1 MGMRT
6 NQSLTMTIAQAAEV
20 LGIGR
25 ATAYALVGTGD
36 IASVRLGR
44 RIVVPVAHLAERLG
58 VDRDDVWAAL
68 EPPATPEAVRP
79 VSAAAS
85 ERSANGRKRAVS
97 SEMQQ
102 LF

>member
-1 MGMRT
+1 MRT
-6 NQSLTMTIAQAAEV
+6 NQSLTMTVEQAAEV

-58 VDRDDVWAAL
+58 VDRADVWAAL
-68 EPPATPEAVRP
+68 EPLASPEPVRTA
-79 VSAAAS
+79 SAAAS
-85 ERSANGRKRAVS
+85 RRPANGQRRPVG
-97 SEMQQ
+97 SEMPP

>member
-1 MGMRT
+1 MQT
-6 NQSLTMTIAQAAEV
+6 TQSLTMTVEQAAEV

-25 ATAYALVGTGD
+25 AAAYALVGTGD

-58 VDRDDVWAAL
+58 VGRHDVWAAL
-68 EPPATPEAVRP
+68 EPPASPEPVRP
-79 VSAAAS
+79 ATAVAS
-85 ERSANGRKRAVS
+85 ERSAASRKRAMD
-97 SEMQQ
+97 SETPP